1 MPFGRL
7 IPVTAYRSENM
18 AFMRSVLRVLTSR
31 ISNKIVLPYLVVV
44 VCVAVAMTFVTVR
57 LTVGALQERIDNRL
71 IEAGRVTSDALVA
84 IEEQQLTRLRSM
96 VFTQGVAK
104 ALSEQDRQT
113 LTTLLRPHWANAQLA
128 TLIAFDQSG
137 QSLLAWER
145 PATTDAAQPP
155 VERQIPDLREW
166 WLVQQISAGRSDA
179 FGDKFS
185 AFHEQQFYT
194 AAPVVQSG
202 KVVGGLI
209 VGLPLD
215 QLLNRLQASSQAS
228 FTTFYN
234 AKGEAIATTQLV
246 TASGNTP
253 AIPESILA
261 QLRAAQPGVEQH
273 IQSNITLSRREYQI
287 AYSPL
292 QIRRATTG
300 FFSVGLSRQFI
311 IDTWADTRLPLIG
324 LFLILVAA
332 VIGVGVGVSR
342 RITQPLQNLVSTAL
356 AVSNGKLQRRASIN
370 SHDELG
376 VVAHSFNQ
384 MTERLLH
391 LYETSRS
398 LSTSIDIGDIL
409 ARTNTAIQPFVPGA
423 MTLALLR
430 EQHGW
435 RVHPSHH
442 SQESLLRLDQV
453 LIEDNSAITALI
465 TSAAEPLVASVASQP
480 LPGIVIPPEFDEIC
494 YTALAF
500 QEHTI
505 GLLVC
510 LHDRAGAF
518 DESARMPLAA
528 IASMTATALNN
539 ALLYTEIREEG
550 EQRRVILESIADGVI
565 VCDAERTVTL
575 MNPAA
580 EMLLNLHD
588 WPERRYSFAQLPLTL
603 LPVSGAS
610 LAARPQYGRYEAHGR
625 VLRVSSTSLATA
637 GEGGAGEVIIL
648 HDISDEVALD
658 QAKTNLIAMISHELR
673 TPLTAIQGSVDLLRT
688 GIGGQLSPIQ
698 SQLVDTASRQTRA
711 MTGLIDKAI
720 IVTNVETNTL
730 DLDIQPVALASVL
743 DTTIR
748 MLQATAENANVEL
761 QVELGSDLPAVLV
774 DKRMLQIALEEVVDN
789 AIKYGG
795 GAPVE
800 ISAYTLDDD
809 VIVAIRDEGPGIS
822 PQDQQNLFS
831 SLNRGADTLNAAPR
845 GLGLG
850 LVITRELLER
860 QGCAIS
866 VQSELGQGSIF
877 SILLPGASRDV
888 TAPAGIAP

>member
-1 MPFGRL
+1 
-7 IPVTAYRSENM
+7 
-18 AFMRSVLRVLTSR
+18 MRSVLRVLTSR

-84 IEEQQLTRLRSM
+84 IEEQQLTQLRAM

-104 ALSEQDRQT
+104 ALVEQDRPA

-128 TLIAFDQSG
+128 TLIAFDHRG
-137 QSLLAWER
+137 QPLLAWEHA
-145 PATTDAAQPP
+145 PNADAARPP
-155 VERQIPDLREW
+155 VDREIANLPDW
-166 WLVQQISAGRSDA
+166 WLVQQVIVGRSDA

-185 AFHEQQFYT
+185 AFHEQQLYT
-194 AAPVVQSG
+194 SAPVVQNG
-202 KVVGGLI
+202 QVVGGLI

-215 QLLNRLQASSQAS
+215 QLLNRLQGSSQAS

-234 AKGEAIATTQLV
+234 AQGEAIATTHLV
-246 TASGNTP
+246 TAGESTP
-253 AIPESILA
+253 PIPASILA

-292 QIRRATTG
+292 QLRRATTG
-300 FFSVGLSRQFI
+300 FFAVGLSRQFI

-324 LFLILVAA
+324 LFLVLVGA
-332 VIGVGVGVSR
+332 VIAVGVGVSR
-342 RITQPLQNLVSTAL
+342 RITQPLHNLVSTAL

-398 LSTSIDIGDIL
+398 LSTAIDSGDIL
-409 ARTNTAIQPFVPGA
+409 TRTDSAIQAFVPGTL
-423 MTLALLR
+423 TLALLR
-430 EQHGW
+430 DQHDW
-435 RVHPSHH
+435 RVHAGHDA
-442 SQESLLRLDQV
+442 QAALLGLEQL
-453 LIEDNSAITALI
+453 LIEDRPALTALI
-465 TSAAEPLVASVASQP
+465 ASAAEPLVAPASSQP
-480 LPGIVIPPEFDEIC
+480 IPEIAIPQPLSEIC
-494 YTALAF
+494 YTALTF
-500 QEHTI
+500 QERTI
-505 GLLVC
+505 GLLLC
-510 LHDRAGAF
+510 LHERAGAF
-518 DESARMPLAA
+518 DESARMPIAA

-580 EMLLNLHD
+580 ETLLDLHD
-588 WPERRYSFAQLPLTL
+588 WQQRRYNFAQLPLTL
-603 LPVSGAS
+603 IPVAGAS
-610 LAARPQYGRYEAHGR
+610 LAARPHQERYAAYGR
-625 VLRVSSTSLATA
+625 VLRVTSTSLATT
-637 GEGGAGEVIIL
+637 GEGRSGEVIVL

-698 SQLVDTASRQTRA
+698 AQLVDTASRQTRA

-720 IVTNVETNTL
+720 IVANMETNTL
-730 DLDIQPVALASVL
+730 TLDVQPTELAKAL
-743 DTTIR
+743 DNPIR
-748 MLQATAENANVEL
+748 TLQAAAQNAGVEL
-761 QVELGSDLPAVLV
+761 QIELDSDLPPVLV
-774 DKRMLQIALEEVVDN
+774 DARMLQIALEEVVDN

-795 GAPVE
+795 GAPVQV
-800 ISAYTLDDD
+800 SAYTLDDD
-809 VIVAIRDEGPGIS
+809 VVITIRDHGPGIS
-822 PQDQQNLFS
+822 PEDQQHLFS
-831 SLNRGADTLNAAPR
+831 SLSRGADTLNAEPR

-866 VQSELGQGSIF
+866 VQSEMGRGSVF
-877 SILLPGASRDV
+877 SILLPGAGRDV
-888 TAPAGIAP
+888 PAPVVVAP

>member
-1 MPFGRL
+1 M
-7 IPVTAYRSENM
+7 
-18 AFMRSVLRVLTSR
+18 
-31 ISNKIVLPYLVVV
+31 
-44 VCVAVAMTFVTVR
+44 TVR

-84 IEEQQLTRLRSM
+84 IEEQQLTQLRSM

-104 ALSEQDRQT
+104 ALVEQDRQA
-113 LTTLLRPHWANAQLA
+113 LTRLLRPQWTNAQLA
-128 TLIAFDQSG
+128 TLIAFDRSG
-137 QSLLAWER
+137 QPLLAWEQ
-145 PATTDAAQPP
+145 AANANAAQPP
-155 VERQIPDLREW
+155 IERQISNLPDW
-166 WLVQQISAGRSDA
+166 WLVQQIIAGRSDA

-185 AFHEQQFYT
+185 AFHEQQLYT
-194 AAPVVQSG
+194 AAPVVQDG
-202 KVVGGLI
+202 QVVGGLI

-234 AKGEAIATTQLV
+234 AQGEAIVTTHLV
-246 TASGNTP
+246 TAGESTP
-253 AIPESILA
+253 PIPAPILE
-261 QLRAAQPGVEQH
+261 QLRAEQPSLEQH

-292 QIRRATTG
+292 QLRRATTG
-300 FFSVGLSRQFI
+300 FFAVGLSRQFI
-311 IDTWADTRLPLIG
+311 IDTWADTRLPLLG
-324 LFLILVAA
+324 LFLALVGA
-332 VIGVGVGVSR
+332 VIAVGVAVSR
-342 RITQPLQNLVSTAL
+342 RITQPLHNLVSTAL
-356 AVSNGKLQRRASIN
+356 AVSNGKLQRRASVN

-398 LSTSIDIGDIL
+398 LSTAIDIGDIL
-409 ARTNTAIQPFVPGA
+409 TRTNAAIQPFVPGA
-423 MTLALLR
+423 LTLALLR
-430 EQHGW
+430 DQHGW
-435 RVHPSHH
+435 RVHASHEP
-442 SQESLLRLDQV
+442 QATLINLDQL
-453 LIEDNSAITALI
+453 LIDDRPAITTLI
-465 TSAAEPLVASVASQP
+465 AAAAEPLVAPVDSQP
-480 LPGIVIPPEFDEIC
+480 IPGIAIPQPFAEIC

-505 GLLVC
+505 GLLIYV
-510 LHDRAGAF
+510 HDRPGTF

-565 VCDAERTVTL
+565 VCDAERMVTL

-580 EMLLNLHD
+580 EALLNLHD
-588 WPERRYSFAQLPLTL
+588 WQEQRYSFAQLPLTP
-603 LPVSGAS
+603 LPASGAS
-610 LAARPQYGRYEAHGR
+610 LAARPHQERYVAHGR
-625 VLRVSSTSLATA
+625 VLRVTSTSLATT
-637 GEGGAGEVIIL
+637 GEGGSGEVIVL

-698 SQLVDTASRQTRA
+698 AQLVDTASRQTRA

-720 IVTNVETNTL
+720 IVANIETNTL
-730 DLDIQPVALASVL
+730 TLDIQPTELAKALDS
-743 DTTIR
+743 TIR
-748 MLQATAENANVEL
+748 ALQATAQSANTEL
-761 QVELGSDLPAVLV
+761 QIELASDLPQVLV
-774 DKRMLQIALEEVVDN
+774 DARMLQIALEEVVDN

-795 GAPVE
+795 GTPVQ

-809 VIVAIRDEGPGIS
+809 VVVAIRDHGPGIS
-822 PQDQQNLFS
+822 PEDQQHLFS
-831 SLNRGADTLNAAPR
+831 SLSRGADTLNAEPR

-866 VQSELGQGSIF
+866 VQSELGQGSVF
-877 SILLPGASRDV
+877 SILLPGAGRDIPV
-888 TAPAGIAP
+888 PAVVAP